1 MWFTGPGR
9 WSAFVGLEPCAAK
22 AYMSFMSSTP
32 GRVMAPAE
40 WFESLERSKVQ
51 IAVGLTVPLMPL
63 LEQLRASAELL
74 EVSED

>member
-1 MWFTGPGR
+1 
-9 WSAFVGLEPCAAK
+9 
-22 AYMSFMSSTP
+22 
-32 GRVMAPAE
+32 MAPAE